1 VKKLAWHF
9 LTNKR
14 FLIIFFILLLVF
26 IIYQAFFNFVIVS
39 NLVKIIIDLTIFL
52 AALVTVLKYLP
63 SKKKEEDKSIP
74 DNFKIENHSLS
85 SVSVINNLSDL
96 NNIANSSFLETPLHP
111 TYNKDW
117 NYIYENEIYFE
128 EKQKINLSSNFCIY
142 FLIGKAGAGKST
154 FLLWNISKLLSDE
167 SNQFKKIVFINPE
180 NFLHDNSW
188 IKKIS
193 DYDNKSTLLVI
204 DALWRGLENVN
215 DVSKKLL
222 ELFTIV
228 RGNKEYN
235 ENIVG
240 PFNVFITIRDDE
252 IGNVFSRSEFASF
265 PSSLYQKIEVNNNES
280 TLRKIIDNYIKSYK
294 INSTENLS
302 LNLINKLISKSE
314 GNPFYIRLVF
324 EDIKRQE
331 NEKLELDDFFN
342 SIPTGY
348 LNYLWKNISK
358 YYGNKD
364 LLFPF
369 IFLLLS
375 NTSAKFT
382 SDFFNFID
390 KVLTGDNNN
399 YALINKFIST
409 FCISTGN
416 KEKNLNLFEY
426 TIENHF
432 KTAILQAIENSS
444 LIENRFRS
452 TVDYFILIKDTQ
464 FNTLKEKIITALEDH
479 LNNGFKEIA
488 DINYCRDLAKFSPD
502 KLAKAIDI
510 FINKGKES
518 SLDNLLIESLRN
530 QLYLLCIEH
539 AARAR
544 KKYKNTKVQKYYEL
558 AFDKLG
564 VRTEK
569 IDLTAYSGFI
579 TKHIIYL
586 HKNNSEE
593 FNFWKNKVIELI
605 NSALK
610 IDENDIITRQTL
622 ALFYKEIGMFKE
634 ADNEF
639 KKTLEI
645 DSEHIPSINAYALFL
660 KQLAKFEWVRDPKK
674 SKEYFDNAEEQ
685 FNSALLKFSELKDV
699 ANNPQYQRIEMQL
712 KNSYANFL
720 QSKTEWYSS
729 YTERIEID
737 TKVEE
742 VFEKILDKYPE
753 HGHSVNNYAHFLINK
768 AKILPKYRRN
778 FDNFKKAE
786 TMLLEFITKERSK
799 KSLSYYMALH
809 LLGRYLY
816 TIKAA
821 KIKSKP
827 IDFNS
832 AIEYLK
838 ESGESFEIKH
848 NSIVLNELGQLYL
861 KQSMRS
867 PDRDNLLKLA
877 KDSFKRS
884 IEILKENKHN
894 ALHLGKVFLNLAK
907 LYSFQ
912 SDTKSSLD
920 CIEKSIIIADKYS
933 CLPFDY
939 FFTLVELANNFF
951 YENDYSMAEIIYNKA
966 LAVYNNLHGED
977 TKLDPSIIYLRLGEL
992 SLKTNNYENAVL
1004 YFDKTLLNC
1013 NEAIFFTNI
1022 RLSIKKIMKR
1032 IQQSRQ
1038 PELYNK
1044 LLSMRLYCSKQ
1055 AKLIEPGNYKNYVDY
1070 GIDLNWSKQY
1080 SEAVEV
1086 FSEAILLLE
1095 QKNSDNPSPDLI
1107 EQIGRFYFEKG
1118 FSFSELGESE
1128 KAEES
1133 FQKALNLDK
1142 SSISYFRYT
1151 KYLLHQNKLK
1161 EAFNAFENVIRL
1173 YDDLSE
1179 IKKEKL
1185 FESLHEVIKDLAF
1198 KYEEMEMYSDSSR
1211 FFEICSDL
1219 YFYDKDSRK
1228 SEILGSIGLQFKRHK
1243 NLITSRRIFI
1253 QSIRKDPNNAKNL
1266 SQLGELSF
1274 GLGLFMEASKFLYH
1288 SLQLR
1293 RNQELQESEFYE
1305 NDKKIY
1311 ELCQTKIQEHF
1322 YDALNNNYYESIIN
1336 ESILLELDNK
1346 NLEAKEKINQF
1357 YDDFNNNKSKDS
1369 ITPEQLMLA
1378 ADSLWYHGETDKAIT
1393 IKQIIHNI
1401 KKGKLESIV
1410 LDAIIWKKLVS

>member
-1 VKKLAWHF
+1 MKKLAWHF

-14 FLIIFFILLLVF
+14 FLIIFFVILFVF
-26 IIYQAFFNFVIVS
+26 IIYQTIINFIIVS

-74 DNFKIENHSLS
+74 DYFRIENHSLS
-85 SVSVINNLSDL
+85 SVSVTNNLSDL
-96 NNIANSSFLETPLHP
+96 NNIANSSFLETPLRP

-128 EKQKINLSSNFCIY
+128 EKQKINLSANFCIY

-222 ELFTIV
+222 ELFSIV

-235 ENIVG
+235 KNIVG
-240 PFNVFITIRDDE
+240 PFNLFITIRDDE
-252 IGNVFSRSEFASF
+252 MGNVFSRSEFASF
-265 PSSLYQKIEVNNNES
+265 PSSLYQKIEVNNNEL

-294 INSTENLS
+294 INSIENLS
-302 LNLINKLISKSE
+302 PNLINKLIHKSE

-331 NEKLELDDFFN
+331 NEKLELEDFFN

-358 YYGNKD
+358 YYGNKE

-399 YALINKFIST
+399 YELINKFIST
-409 FCISTGN
+409 FCISSGN
-416 KEKNLNLFEY
+416 KKKNINLFEY

-444 LIENRFRS
+444 LIENSFRS

-502 KLAKAIDI
+502 KLQKAIDI
-510 FINKGKES
+510 FINKSKES

-544 KKYKNTKVQKYYEL
+544 KKYKNTEVQKYYEL

-622 ALFYKEIGMFKE
+622 ALFYKEIGMFEK

-639 KKTLEI
+639 KKSLEI
-645 DSEHIPSINAYALFL
+645 DPDHIPAINAYALFL
-660 KQLAKFEWVRDPKK
+660 RQLARFEWVRDPRK
-674 SKEYFDNAEEQ
+674 SKEYIDNAEEQ

-699 ANNPQYQRIEMQL
+699 ANNPHYQRIEMQL

-729 YTERIEID
+729 KTERIEID

-742 VFEKILDKYPE
+742 VFEEILNKYPE

-778 FDNFKKAE
+778 IDNLIKAE
-786 TMLLEFITKERSK
+786 TMLSVFITKERSK

-821 KIKSKP
+821 NIRNKP
-827 IDFNS
+827 IDFDS
-832 AIEYLK
+832 AIEYLT

-867 PDRDNLLKLA
+867 SDRDNLLELA
-877 KDSFKRS
+877 KDSFNRS
-884 IEILKENKHN
+884 IEILNENKHN

-939 FFTLVELANNFF
+939 YFTLVELANNFF

-966 LAVYNNLHGED
+966 LDVYNNLHGKD

-992 SLKTNNYENAVL
+992 SLKTNNYEDAVQ
-1004 YFDKTLLNC
+1004 YFDKTLENC
-1013 NEAIFFTNI
+1013 NAAIFFTNI

-1032 IQQSRQ
+1032 VQQSRQ
-1038 PELYNK
+1038 LELYNK

-1095 QKNSDNPSPDLI
+1095 QKTSDNPTPDLI

-1151 KYLLHQNKLK
+1151 KYLLHKNKLK

-1173 YDDLSE
+1173 YNDLSE
-1179 IKKEKL
+1179 IKKEIL
-1185 FESLHEVIKDLAF
+1185 FESLRDVIKDLAYAYEKSMDYINSLHFF
-1198 KYEEMEMYSDSSR
+1198 KL
-1211 FFEICSDL
+1211 CADL
-1219 YFYDKDSRK
+1219 YYYDHDSKK
-1228 SEILGSIGLQFKRHK
+1228 SEILGTIALKIRDYN
-1243 NLITSRRIFI
+1243 NLKTSRRIFI
-1253 QSIRKDPNNAKNL
+1253 QSLRKDSANVKNL
-1266 SQLGELSF
+1266 SQLGKISF
-1274 GLGLFMEASKFLYH
+1274 DLGLYLESAQLLHH
-1288 SLQLR
+1288 SLKLR
-1293 RNQELQESEFYE
+1293 NAIEIQEKWFYE
-1305 NDKKIY
+1305 NDEKLYQKCLSKINENHSY
-1311 ELCQTKIQEHF
+1311 SPT
-1322 YDALNNNYYESIIN
+1322 NNYYESKIN
-1336 ESILLELDNK
+1336 DSILLEFK
-1346 NLEAKEKINQF
+1346 NNIEEAKNKINEF
-1357 YDDFNNNKSKDS
+1357 YKDFETKVSNDS
-1369 ITPEQLMLA
+1369 LTSEMLMLA
-1378 ADSLWYHGETDKAIT
+1378 ADSLWYHGESEKANE
-1393 IKQIIHNI
+1393 IKESVSQIE
-1401 KKGKLESIV
+1401 KGKLDSIV
-1410 LDAIIWKKLVS
+1410 LDAIKWNS